1 MHFPGPSTHFCDR
14 RCDTRRRVRAVVDL
28 GELVPVPSRGRVFEG
43 RRRVRLGDVSP
54 AGRLRLDALARYLQ
68 DVSNDDTRDAGMS
81 DELTWVV
88 RRVVLRGGALPG
100 AGRGAGA
107 ADVLRRDRAALGRAA
122 RLGRRRPWRPG
133 RGRHAVGARRRG
145 RAAGAAA
152 RRASWSTSARP
163 PVAGP
168 CGRGFAT
175 AMLPR
180 LRRPRRGRCA
190 SPTSTCWDTS
200 TTPPTGRRWRSAS
213 RVRRHLRAPLRAE
226 LEFRTA
232 LEVGAAVALRT
243 VDGED
248 GSLALWV
255 TDGQLVSASAV
266 VRPWP

>member
-1 MHFPGPSTHFCDR
+1 M
-14 RCDTRRRVRAVVDL
+14 VDL

-88 RRVVLRGGALPG
+88 RRVVLEVERFPVLGEELALRTFCGGTGPRWAERRVSVEGDRGGRAEAATLWVHVDEAGRPAPLPG
-100 AGRGAGA
+100 GLHGALRRGRRWPDGAGA
-107 ADVLRRDRAALGRAA
+107 ATPRRCSLGRGD
-122 RLGRRRPWRPG
+122 L
-133 RGRHAVGARRRG
+133 AVGA
-145 RAAGAAA
+145 A
-152 RRASWSTSARP
+152 
-163 PVAGP
+163 
-168 CGRGFAT
+168 
-175 AMLPR
+175 LHR
-180 LRRPRRGRCA
+180 LRRAGARQQRRLLGAGGGVPRA
-190 SPTSTCWDTS
+190 S
-200 TTPPTGRRWRSAS
+200 
-213 RVRRHLRAPLRAE
+213 RRHLRAPLRAE